1 MSKPSH
7 RPTREAR
14 KKHKT
19 KKQAAQR
26 ELHRRR
32 AEAGLSSPTP
42 ASANVS
48 NRLSEWKT
56 EEEQAGREEAAGAQL
71 RVWRALVNK
80 LMKDLGKIPDVRHPK
95 KRQHKLTVLLLHG
108 LLGFVFRMAS
118 GRVGAGEG
126 SRIVCRPRNVGAIIT
141 STPSLTTG
149 MP

>member
-19 KKQAAQR
+19 KKQAVQR

-32 AEAGLSSPTP
+32 AEAGLSPPTP

-56 EEEQAGREEAAGAQL
+56 GEEEQAGREEAAGAPL
-71 RVWRALVNK
+71 RVWRALVDK
-80 LMKDLGKIPDVRHPK
+80 LLKIGIFFYFLKVKHGIDQNSRCF
-95 KRQHKLTVLLLHG
+95 LYISTV
-108 LLGFVFRMAS
+108 
-118 GRVGAGEG
+118 
-126 SRIVCRPRNVGAIIT
+126 P
-141 STPSLTTG
+141 
-149 MP
+149 